1 MDMNL
6 PVSRTKAEA
15 PRASVRTQ
23 SRRLSEARRK
33 DMRGNGRSVGN
44 RGHISGCTG
53 AVGVLGIGVLVIRG
67 WLGWLVW
74 LGWLYVCGAAT
85 QALKRI
91 LAAGG
96 LVGRT
101 LAGRDF
107 IGGGVMKY

>member
-67 WLGWLVW
+67 WLGWL
-74 LGWLYVCGAAT
+74 YVCGAAT